1 MDRSG
6 GDEQLHKI
14 VFTTRSVDGDSEAV
28 VTLQEHKDPTKPPFL
43 INVTKRPL
51 EQQLSYCPPEQRKTH
66 VIISTGS
73 GDKCADAFFSSV
85 VRPILESIYGET
97 VVRGMKIHTT
107 QSPASILELTDD
119 VLFPTAN
126 EGRPIRIILL
136 SGDGGIV
143 DLVNG
148 LSSKSPNP
156 QTYIPPQ
163 VVILPLGTA
172 NALYHS
178 MNAGGYNIWGLS
190 ALASSK
196 AKPLPTFTATFSPG
210 ARRLVDEG
218 RQEQELPKD
227 EHGNGIV
234 HGAVVAS
241 WGMHASLV
249 GDSDTTEYRKHG
261 VERFKMAAK
270 EALYPADGSPPHPY
284 KGKVSILKE
293 NPDAVIQEGA
303 QWTTLP
309 EEEHMYVLATMV
321 SHLEKPFCISPKSK
335 PLDGSMHL
343 VHFGPRSG
351 DAVMSVMNKAYDGG
365 KHVDEED
372 VRYESID
379 GLRIEFEGKEDDGR
393 WRRICIDGQIVR
405 VEKDGWVEIRKAK
418 IGKREERVL
427 DVVVV
432 E

>member
-1 MDRSG
+1 MNASG
-6 GDEQLHKI
+6 IDEQPRKI
-14 VFTTRSVDGDSEAV
+14 VFTTKTVDGDTEAI
-28 VTLQEHKDPTKPPFL
+28 VTLQEHKDATKPPFL
-43 INVTKRPL
+43 INISKRPL
-51 EQQLSYCPPEQRKTH
+51 KEPLSYCPPEQRKTH
-66 VIISTGS
+66 VIVSVGS
-73 GDKCADAFFSSV
+73 GDRRADDFFSSV
-85 VRPILESIYGET
+85 VRPILESIYGEK
-97 VVRGMKIHTT
+97 VVKRMKIHTT
-107 QSPASILELTDD
+107 ESATSILELTND
-119 VLFPTAN
+119 VFFPTAN

-143 DLVNG
+143 DLLNG
-148 LSSKSPNP
+148 FSSKTSNP
-156 QTYIPPQ
+156 QMYVAPQ
-163 VVILPLGTA
+163 VVLLPLGTA

-178 MNAGGYNIWGLS
+178 INTGGYNTWGLP
-190 ALASSK
+190 ALASWT

-210 ARRLVDEG
+210 ARLLVDEG
-218 RQEQELPKD
+218 RQEEELPKD
-227 EHGNGIV
+227 SDGNGIL

-241 WGMHASLV
+241 WAMHASLV

-284 KGKVSILKE
+284 KGKISILKE
-293 NPDAVIQEGA
+293 DPYAIVSEGA

-321 SHLEKPFCISPKSK
+321 SHLEQPFCISPATK

-351 DAVMSVMNKAYDGG
+351 DEAMAVMGKAYQGG
-365 KHVDEED
+365 LHVQEED

-379 GLRIEFEGKEDDGR
+379 GLRIEFEGKEEDGR
-393 WRRICIDGQIVR
+393 WRRICVDGKIVR
-405 VEKDGWVEIRKAK
+405 VERDGWVEIRRVGV
-418 IGKREERVL
+418 GKDAARVL

-432 E
+432 